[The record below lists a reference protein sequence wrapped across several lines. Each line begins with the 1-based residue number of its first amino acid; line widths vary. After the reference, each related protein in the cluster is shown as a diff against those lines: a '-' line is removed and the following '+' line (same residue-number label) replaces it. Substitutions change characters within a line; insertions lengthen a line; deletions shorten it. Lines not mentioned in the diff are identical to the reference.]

1 MEVKGE
7 ISTQF
12 DSSSP
17 MYLADE
23 SGVAYGVKHIGN
35 KPRVSVT
42 PYLYDIAEGQVPGHY
57 GLNKFGHNN
66 DVGATLEAVWDG
78 SGVYTWPTVAATVNA
93 AAGATDGGVVTYTSA
108 ATGGTTT
115 TLIDTA
121 QDFTAGSVVAAG
133 DLILDDD
140 NDEIGYVTIVAAT
153 ILTFA
158 IAKDTAFTLGT
169 NYRIVDKSAGGVGAQ
184 VIQVQGLNAN
194 YVMQKE
200 FIVLNN
206 ATDVPTASTY
216 LRMFRAIVLLS
227 GSAGWNVANI
237 TLTGAALIAQI
248 TAQENQTLMAVWTV
262 PAGHTFY
269 MTDYYAATSSA
280 KVTEVH
286 LYARPFGGVFN
297 IKSII
302 VLNQGKS
309 ERIYRLPNK
318 FDEKTDITIKAKAAS
333 GGGSVSAGF
342 SGWYEA

>member
-1 MEVKGE
+1 MKAIENGHIVS
-7 ISTQF
+7 STKLIDDGGTPF
-12 DSSSP
+12 
-17 MYLADE
+17 
-23 SGVAYGVKHIGN
+23 GIKHIGN
-35 KPRVSVT
+35 KPRVSSMS
-42 PYLYDIAEGQVPGHY
+42 YLYDIAEGNVPGHY
-57 GLNKFGHNN
+57 SLNKFGHND
-66 DVGATLEAVWDG
+66 DVPATLEAIWGG
-78 SGVYTWPTVAATVNA
+78 SAVYTWPATEATVNA
-93 AAGATDGGVVTYTSA
+93 AAGATDGGVVTYTST

-121 QDFTAGSVVAAG
+121 QDFTAGNVVAVG

-140 NDEIGYVTIVAAT
+140 NDEIGYVTVVAVT
-153 ILTFA
+153 VLTFA

-184 VIQVQGLNAN
+184 VIQIQGLNGN

-206 ATDVPTASTY
+206 ASNVATVNKY
-216 LRMFRAIVLLS
+216 LRMFRVIVLLA
-227 GSAGWNVANI
+227 GSAGWNVAQI
-237 TLTGAALIAQI
+237 TLTGAALVAQV
-248 TAQENQTLMAVWTV
+248 TAQKNQTLMALWTV
-262 PAGHTFY
+262 PAGHTLY

-309 ERIYRLPNK
+309 ERDYPLPYK
-318 FDEKTDITIKAKAAS
+318 FLERTDIIIKAKAAA

-342 SGWYEA
+342 TGWYES